1 MMKELDGEWDGSS
14 YVAILNKGCISVK
27 SGYSVYVSDSVVWV
41 IDVGDRCGVYIAYG
55 IRLRLMININCV
67 PPNNFRWF

>member
-27 SGYSVYVSDSVVWV
+27 SGDSVYVSDRLCSV
-41 IDVGDRCGVYIAYG
+41 IDVGDRCG
-55 IRLRLMININCV
+55 LCL
-67 PPNNFRWF
+67 